1 MGCLQP
7 HFDSPYLATSLRD
20 FWGRRWNLTAANTLR
35 FLVYEPILQGMPS
48 PAASLAHHHKL
59 SSVWTCGEFPHTS
72 VRTFIACPDEHAQF
86 DPGVADLLACW
97 S

>member
-48 PAASLAHHHKL
+48 PAASLACAGDTVSAHKPRMAL
-59 SSVWTCGEFPHTS
+59 M
-72 VRTFIACPDEHAQF
+72 
-86 DPGVADLLACW
+86 
-97 S
+97 